1 MKSDVSSVAQA
12 VMATA
17 QQALSESIAM
27 AMVEINASGA
37 GQPQPVI
44 VLLVRMGCMRSSLV
58 SDQNLSACV
67 PRLWGP
73 LPILLLGI
81 PLLF

>member
-58 SDQNLSACV
+58 SDQNQIS
-67 PRLWGP
+67 RK
-73 LPILLLGI
+73 
-81 PLLF
+81 